1 MAMDLSQIPDFGS
14 RQLLAVL
21 AIADYGSFIAA
32 AAFLKTS
39 QPAFTRTI
47 KRFEDVLEV
56 SLFERTTWRVQ
67 LTAAGREFVAVAE
80 RVLNDLRSSVRSM
93 RDLADQ
99 QRGQVVVASIM
110 SQVGIDA
117 SQGIINGIMISLA

>member
-1 MAMDLSQIPDFGS
+1 MDLLHIPDLGS

-39 QPAFTRTI
+39 QPALTRTI
-47 KRFEDVLEV
+47 KRIEDVLGV
-56 SLFERTTWRVQ
+56 SLFDRTTRRVQ

-80 RVLNDLRSSVRSM
+80 RVLNDLRISVRSM
-93 RDLADQ
+93 RNLVDQ
-99 QRGQVVVASIM
+99 QRGQVIVASIM
-110 SQVGIDA
+110 SQAGIDA